1 MDNTVKGFQ
10 TNEGTK
16 QYDYNALAN
25 LPTLISQD
33 DVNGVV
39 VNALEQAKQNGDFKG
54 DKGDDY
60 ILTEADKVEIAE
72 MAAEL
77 IDTPDNPGGGDID
90 LDGYATQQWVQDQNY
105 LTSIPSEYITS
116 TELTSAVDSALEQA
130 KANGDFKGEPGE
142 PGDDYILTSSDK
154 NEIADIVLGQIE
166 IPDSPGGGGT
176 TDLTGYATE
185 EWVKKQ
191 NYLTSIPSDYVTSN
205 ELTNEV
211 NSALTQAK
219 ENGDFKGD
227 KGDKGATFFPQID
240 SQGNLSWTNDSDL
253 DNPTTINITGP
264 KGETPQKG
272 VDYYTKE
279 DKDELIQE
287 ILNSLPIAE
296 EAKF

>member
-33 DVNGVV
+33 NIKETVTS
-39 VNALEQAKQNGDFKG
+39 ALEQAKQNGDFKG

-60 ILTEADKVEIAE
+60 ILTETDKVEIAGI
-72 MAAEL
+72 AAEL
-77 IDTPDNPGGGDID
+77 IDIPDNPGGDID
-90 LDGYATQQWVQDQNY
+90 LDGYATQQWVQEQNY

-116 TELTSAVDSALEQA
+116 TELTGAVDSALEQA

-154 NEIADIVLGQIE
+154 NEIANIVLGQIE
-166 IPDSPGGGGT
+166 IPESPEGENV
-176 TDLTGYATE
+176 DLTGYATE

-191 NYLTSIPSDYVTSN
+191 NYLTSIPSDYVTSS

-211 NSALTQAK
+211 DTALAQAK
-219 ENGDFKGD
+219 QNGDFKGD
-227 KGDKGATFFPQID
+227 KGDTPVKGTDYFTQTEINQIVSAAA
-240 SQGNLSWTNDSDL
+240 SQVLAQFTDVSKVG
-253 DNPTTINITGP
+253 
-264 KGETPQKG
+264 
-272 VDYYTKE
+272 
-279 DKDELIQE
+279 
-287 ILNSLPIAE
+287 A
-296 EAKF
+296 